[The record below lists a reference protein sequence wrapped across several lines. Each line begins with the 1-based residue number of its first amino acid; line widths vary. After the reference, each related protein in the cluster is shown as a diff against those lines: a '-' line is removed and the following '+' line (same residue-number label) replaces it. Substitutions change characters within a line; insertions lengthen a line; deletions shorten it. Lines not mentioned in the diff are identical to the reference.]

1 MSADHDPQH
10 ADDEGMAAGSHLP
23 SGPDPLT
30 DAVIAEIRQGHQI
43 LATELARLNAA
54 LAATR
59 RPTELD
65 ATTDLSGAIVPAYAS
80 SAAAWDSAE
89 GGRVQRAGARQ
100 PDPQRVVHLGSER
113 TPRPAARRSAIVAGA
128 TAGGVG
134 AVVVVVLA
142 VLLFGSRLATD
153 QAGAEAAIAGT
164 IGPSAAEVSA
174 EQTAEP
180 AEPAAPAPAPAPV
193 TSPAIDAV
201 LGRAAAE
208 AGTLDTPTQQ
218 LVERV
223 ATVQG
228 LQGPSRGEEAA
239 DVYGIAVQVARAD
252 PDGVAAGVVDA
263 LAPEVTMEAALTLAA
278 QRPDVVGLGV
288 APLLD
293 DFSGMTAVPA
303 ELQRAQAQA
312 LLDQVVEGAEAGTI
326 SGPYCNVAT
335 HVLAPYLPTS

>member
-1 MSADHDPQH
+1 MSVHHDLQH
-10 ADDEGMAAGSHLP
+10 ADDDGPPPEGHLT

-54 LAATR
+54 LAAAR

-80 SAAAWDSAE
+80 SAAAWDGVE
-89 GGRVQRAGARQ
+89 GGKVQRAGARQ

-113 TPRPAARRSAIVAGA
+113 TRRPVARRSAIVAGA

-134 AVVVVVLA
+134 AVVVVALA

-164 IGPSAAEVSA
+164 VGPSAAEVSA
-174 EQTAEP
+174 EQTVVAE
-180 AEPAAPAPAPAPV
+180 AAAPVPV
-193 TSPAIDAV
+193 TSLAIDAV

-208 AGTLDTPTQQ
+208 AGTLDAPTQQ

-223 ATVQG
+223 ATVQA
-228 LQGPSRGEEAA
+228 LQGPSRSEEAA
-239 DVYGIAVQVARAD
+239 DVYGIAVQVARDD

-293 DFSGMTAVPA
+293 DFSGMAAVPA

-335 HVLAPYLPTS
+335 HVLAPYLPTT